1 MKKKKIILLVSGVA
15 VVLLAIAAIQ
25 LFLKKPKDVT
35 HNFVKIEAVAKRET
49 FEAGSK
55 LQPEDL
61 QVIGY
66 YINGGTKREAVVS
79 PNFYS
84 LDKKTV
90 PKKGREFTVTVSLTS
105 DPDVSSEIT
114 LANKREKIA
123 QYDIGRTDS
132 DDVQAILYESGEF
145 EIEGKGEVKNYKKEE
160 IPWKDAEVKE
170 FSYISPEVELI
181 SLDYYFTGSETLT
194 TVSCK
199 IPESVRSMTSTFE
212 ECILLEQAADLTQA
226 SGLLD
231 MTSTYEGCV
240 ALQDAG
246 AFPENIITAKSTFKD
261 CEKLKNPAD
270 IGKATSLMDMTS
282 AYENCGN
289 LTETG
294 TPDGVNI
301 LKNTYKNCYNLKAAS
316 IPAAATDISQ
326 AYSGAEN
333 VEKII
338 GTLPV
343 TCEKFSS
350 AFAGCKYLHGT
361 FQIKTASK
369 SLSGMFGNN
378 AVTSGGK
385 LTLEIT
391 YAGELKRNETI
402 DQVKESIE
410 RGFSNNPYIKIEI
423 K

>member
-1 MKKKKIILLVSGVA
+1 MKKKKIILLVSGVVA
-15 VVLLAIAAIQ
+15 VLLAIAAIQ
-25 LFLKKPKDVT
+25 LLLKKPKDVPL
-35 HNFVKIEAVAKRET
+35 NFVKIEAAAKQKK

-55 LQPEDL
+55 LQPDDL
-61 QVIGY
+61 QIIGY
-66 YINGGTKREAVVS
+66 YINGGTKQEAVVS
-79 PNFYS
+79 PNFYV
-84 LDKKTV
+84 LDKETV

-105 DPDVSSEIT
+105 DPDVSTEVVLKNT
-114 LANKREKIA
+114 REKVA

-132 DDVQAILYESGEF
+132 DEVQAILYESGEF
-145 EIEGKGEVKNYKKEE
+145 EVEGTGEVMNYKKEE
-160 IPWKDAEVKE
+160 IPWKDAEIKE
-170 FSYISPEVELI
+170 FSYISPEVDLT
-181 SLDYYFTGSETLT
+181 SLDYWFTGSETLS

-212 ECILLEQAADLTQA
+212 DCILLEQAADLTQA

-231 MTSTYEGCV
+231 MTSTYEGCA

-246 AFPENIITAKSTFKD
+246 MLPENVVTAKNTFKD

-270 IGKATSLMDMTS
+270 TNKAISLIDMTS

-301 LKNTYKNCYNLKAAS
+301 LKNTYKNCYNLKEAY
-316 IPAAATDISQ
+316 IPADATDISQ

-333 VEKII
+333 IEKIT
-338 GTLPV
+338 GTLPD

-361 FQIKTASK
+361 FQIETASK

-378 AVTSGGK
+378 AVTSGGV

-391 YAGELKRNETI
+391 YSGELKRNETI
-402 DQVKESIE
+402 ESVKESME
-410 RGFSNNPYIKIEI
+410 RGFSSNPYIHVEI
-423 K
+423 Q